1 MSLPTIPPR
10 QQIVDK
16 INSYL
21 QTNGNITAA
30 EHKEIELLLVDAV
43 YGAQIGDIKELAV
56 AQSYI
61 NENFNMTGPNPGLG
75 RATKPDGTPGERYG
89 WAICNGLNNTVD
101 KGGNVSVGY
110 DPNDT
115 DFINLTQPGTNPGTP
130 GTKRHTLSVTEMP
143 THSHDIQFR
152 RDSSGG
158 GTGNYLTL
166 SDTANSDEGAWGTE
180 YGGNSTTGNARILDK
195 GGNQAHNNMQPYIVT
210 LFIQRIPTT

>member
-1 MSLPTIPPR
+1 MSLTTSPPR

-21 QTNGNITAA
+21 QTNGSITAA

-56 AQSYI
+56 AQTYI
-61 NENFNMTGPNPGLG
+61 TENFNMTGPNPGLG

-89 WAICNGLNNTVD
+89 WAICNGLNGTVD

-110 DPNDT
+110 DPSDA
-115 DFINLTQPGTNPGTP
+115 DFINLTQPGLSSGFP
-130 GTKRHTLSVTEMP
+130 GTKKHTLLVTEMP
-143 THSHDIQFR
+143 PHSHFSEGYNLKLGSGPIPWYNWG
-152 RDSSGG
+152 SSQASTNFPNSSITGG
-158 GTGNYLTL
+158 AGSSATIN
-166 SDTANSDEGAWGTE
+166 
-180 YGGNSTTGNARILDK
+180 TTG
-195 GGNQAHNNMQPYIVT
+195 GSTVAHNNMQPYIVT

>member
-1 MSLPTIPPR
+1 MSLTTSPPR

-21 QTNGNITAA
+21 QTNGSITAA

-110 DPNDT
+110 DPSDA
-115 DFINLTQPGTNPGTP
+115 DFINLTQPGLSSGFP
-130 GTKRHTLSVTEMP
+130 GTKKHSLSVAEMP
-143 THSHDIQFR
+143 PHGHKFGPLFR
-152 RDSSGG
+152 NDTLADNNMPPRGSNAPVGGYAQTNVTGGVNSGG
-158 GTGNYLTL
+158 FEN
-166 SDTANSDEGAWGTE
+166 
-180 YGGNSTTGNARILDK
+180 TTPNPVVAP
-195 GGNQAHNNMQPYIVT
+195 HNNMQPYIVT
-210 LFIQRIPTT
+210 LFIQRIQV